1 MTGVR
6 RLAPRDDCGSIA
18 PAIPIIALF
27 LFLLAGLVI
36 DSSRLLNARGR
47 AVAYAEEA
55 ARAGGQQI
63 DLNSDAVRLDPDEA
77 ARAVADYCAVAAAG
91 DGHLATCRATTVSAT
106 QVTVDTAFVIPT
118 GLLGIVGVHQLTAR
132 GEGEATSQQ
141 GITGVD
147 TYPSVPPP
155 SRVVTE
161 VPLPF
166 DTGTPNPSATFV
178 PLPTCT
184 PTPSPTPSATSESP
198 TPTDPSATT
207 TDDATPTPST
217 SSTPTPTTPAS
228 PASPTCVSLP
238 GVPSA
243 PSVASV
249 PEPT

>member
-1 MTGVR
+1 MSRLR
-6 RLAPRDDCGSIA
+6 RRAPHGDRGSIA

-63 DLNSDAVRLDPDEA
+63 DLGSDAVRLDPDEA
-77 ARAVADYCAVAAAG
+77 ARAVADFCAVAAAG

-106 QVTVDTAFVIPT
+106 QVTVDTTFVIPT
-118 GLLGIVGVHQLTAR
+118 GLLGIIGVHQLTAR

-178 PLPTCT
+178 PLPICT
-184 PTPSPTPSATSESP
+184 PTPSPTTTTPSATP
-198 TPTDPSATT
+198 TTTDPSASTSAG
-207 TDDATPTPST
+207 ATPTT
-217 SSTPTPTTPAS
+217 TTPTTTTPTAPAAPTTPAT
-228 PASPTCVSLP
+228 PTCVPLP
-238 GVPSA
+238 T
-243 PSVASV
+243 
-249 PEPT
+249 PT